1 MDNFIVITGG
11 PGAGKSALI
20 AELAARGYATAP
32 EAGRA
37 ILQHQALIGGP
48 AGHTADQ
55 RLYAELML
63 SWEMRSYDMMRG
75 QPGPVF
81 FDRSLAELTHYLPL
95 VGLETPPHIHRAARL
110 FRYNPRVFIA
120 PPWREIYATD
130 TERKQDWSEAVRSH
144 DLAAE
149 AYRANGYTLVEL
161 PRIPTA
167 ARADFVLAAIAGKA

>member
-1 MDNFIVITGG
+1 MDNYIVIAGG
-11 PGAGKSALI
+11 PGAGKTTLL
-20 AELAARGYATAP
+20 AELAARGYPTAP

-37 ILQHQALIGGP
+37 ILRHQAAIGGP

-63 SWEMRSYDMMRG
+63 SWELRSYDAMRG

-95 VGLETPPHIHRAARL
+95 VGMETPLHFQAAARL

-120 PPWREIYATD
+120 PPWPEIYRAD
-130 TERKQDWSEAVRSH
+130 TERKQDFAEAIRSH

-149 AYRANGYTLVEL
+149 AYRANGYTLVDL
-161 PRIPTA
+161 PKAPPA
-167 ARADFVLAAIAGKA
+167 ARADFVLAALAGKA

>member
-1 MDNFIVITGG
+1 MDTYIVITGG
-11 PGAGKSALI
+11 PGAGKTTLI
-20 AELAARGYATAP
+20 AELGRRGYATAP

-37 ILQHQALIGGP
+37 ILQHQALIEGP

-63 SWEMRSYDMMRG
+63 SWEMRSYDQMRG
-75 QPGPVF
+75 HQDHVF

-95 VGLETPPHIHRAARL
+95 VGLQTPPHFHAAARTY
-110 FRYNPRVFIA
+110 RYAPNVFIA
-120 PPWREIYATD
+120 PPWREIYVTD
-130 TERKQDWSEAVRSH
+130 AERKQDFAEAVRSH

-161 PRIPTA
+161 PKASAA
-167 ARADFVLAAIAGKA
+167 ARADFVLAAVTGKP